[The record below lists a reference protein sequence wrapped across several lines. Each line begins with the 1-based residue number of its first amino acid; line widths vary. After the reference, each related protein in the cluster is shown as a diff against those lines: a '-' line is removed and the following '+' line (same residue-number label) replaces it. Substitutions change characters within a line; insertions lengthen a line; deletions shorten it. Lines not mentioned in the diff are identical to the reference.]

1 MRFAPCVTLFLAI
14 GLGACGG
21 KPEPAAGKPAG
32 PPATLITTTT
42 AESITLDVTEDSL
55 GTLEALIDPK
65 IGAEVAGRVIAVHAK
80 AGDRV
85 RQGQPLAEIDPTD
98 FHIQGQAD
106 AAEIARLDA
115 LVAQAERFAERQQRL
130 VAQGFISKNGADD
143 ALAQRDAARAQLAT
157 ARARS
162 GASRYNLGRSKVV
175 APVEGVIETQIV
187 AAGDYVKV
195 GDPLYRLVSN
205 RILKAHLPY
214 PESAAARIRPGQADA
229 AEIARLDALVAQAE
243 RFAERQQ
250 RLVAQGFISKNGADD
265 ALAQRDAARAQLA
278 TARARSGASRYNLGR
293 SKVVAPVEGVIETQI
308 VAAGDYVKV
317 GDPLYRLVSNRILK
331 AHLPYPESAA
341 ARIRPGQ
348 PVRLTSPQQPD
359 RVIEGSVEQ
368 VKPTVSEGSRAL
380 DVQVRLDND
389 GGLRAGGTVNGA
401 IVTGRKPAA
410 VVVPEQSV
418 VLRPAG
424 KVVYVVAEGKARQRI
439 VEPGVKRDGR
449 IEIVKGLAPG
459 EVVAEDGAGFLSD
472 GAAVTVKAAPE
483 TRPAT
488 AAARP

>member
-1 MRFAPCVTLFLAI
+1 MIAKMAKYDFVLYAAQSEDFIEKLREL
-14 GLGACGG
+14 GLVD
-21 KPEPAAGKPAG
+21 
-32 PPATLITTTT
+32 ITTTGW
-42 AESITLDVTEDSL
+42 EPSEEDRQLLLDIEGHTKAADFLRNFRAGE
-55 GTLEALIDPK
+55 GRFEAGAKPFAS
-65 IGAEVAGRVIAVHAK
+65 GAEAYEHY
-80 AGDRV
+80 
-85 RQGQPLAEIDPTD
+85 
-98 FHIQGQAD
+98 
-106 AAEIARLDA
+106 AAAH
-115 LVAQAERFAERQQRL
+115 Q
-130 VAQGFISKNGADD
+130 K
-143 ALAQRDAARAQLAT
+143 AT
-157 ARARS
+157 A
-162 GASRYNLGRSKVV
+162 L
-175 APVEGVIETQIV
+175 
-187 AAGDYVKV
+187 
-195 GDPLYRLVSN
+195 
-205 RILKAHLPY
+205 
-214 PESAAARIRPGQADA
+214 A

-348 PVRLTSPQQPD
+348 PVRLTSAQAPG
-359 RVIEGSVEQ
+359 RVIEGTVEQ
-368 VKPTVSEGSRAL
+368 VKPTVSETSRAI

-424 KVVYVVAEGKARQRI
+424 KVVYIVADGKARQRI
-439 VEPGVKRDGR
+439 VEPGVKQGGR
-449 IEIVKGLAPG
+449 IEIVKGLAAG
-459 EVVAEDGAGFLSD
+459 ELVAEDGAGFLSD
-472 GAAVTVKAAPE
+472 GAAVTVKAAP
-483 TRPAT
+483 
-488 AAARP
+488 AARPAPAAKP

>member
-1 MRFAPCVTLFLAI
+1 MRLAPCVTLFLAV

-21 KPEPAAGKPAG
+21 KPEPAPSKPAG

-42 AESITLDVTEDSL
+42 AKSAALDVTEDSL

-85 RQGQPLAEIDPTD
+85 RQDQPLAEIDPTD
-98 FHIQGQAD
+98 FKLQGQAD
-106 AAEIARLDA
+106 AAEIARLEA
-115 LVAQAERFAERQQRL
+115 LVAQAERFAERQQQL
-130 VAQGFISKNGADD
+130 VAQGFISRNGADD

-175 APVEGVIETQIV
+175 APIEGVIETQIV
-187 AAGDYVKV
+187 AV
-195 GDPLYRLVSN
+195 
-205 RILKAHLPY
+205 
-214 PESAAARIRPGQADA
+214 
-229 AEIARLDALVAQAE
+229 
-243 RFAERQQ
+243 
-250 RLVAQGFISKNGADD
+250 
-265 ALAQRDAARAQLA
+265 
-278 TARARSGASRYNLGR
+278 
-293 SKVVAPVEGVIETQI
+293 
-308 VAAGDYVKV
+308 GDYVKV

-359 RVIEGSVEQ
+359 RVIEGTVEQ
-368 VKPTVSEGSRAL
+368 VKPTVSEASRAL

-424 KVVYVVAEGKARQRI
+424 KVVYVIADGKARQRI
-439 VEPGVKRDGR
+439 VEPGVKQGGQ

-472 GAAVTVKAAPE
+472 GAAVTAKAAPE
-483 TRPAT
+483 TRPA
-488 AAARP
+488 AAAKP

>member
-42 AESITLDVTEDSL
+42 AESIALDVTEDSL

-98 FHIQGQAD
+98 FHIQ
-106 AAEIARLDA
+106 
-115 LVAQAERFAERQQRL
+115 
-130 VAQGFISKNGADD
+130 
-143 ALAQRDAARAQLAT
+143 
-157 ARARS
+157 
-162 GASRYNLGRSKVV
+162 
-175 APVEGVIETQIV
+175 
-187 AAGDYVKV
+187 
-195 GDPLYRLVSN
+195 
-205 RILKAHLPY
+205 
-214 PESAAARIRPGQADA
+214 GQADA